1 MNYAKIRSFTDLL
14 AWQKGHALVLD
25 IYKFSELFP
34 TKEQFSLTNQLRRS
48 SVSITSNLAEGFSRQ
63 STKEKIQFYY
73 ISLGSTTE
81 VQNQLLIARDLGYL
95 DKDTFNVLA
104 EQTIVV
110 SKLINRLIKGAKKL
124 NS

>member
-104 EQTIVV
+104 E
-110 SKLINRLIKGAKKL
+110 
-124 NS
+124 